1 MSGKLAIYGWVLS
14 IYQVFRTYHSPLSA
28 VIGPF
33 HLNGSPEPDIALPMD
48 VSFANVPW
56 NTPATWRE
64 ANASLS
70 AIIQSHASALA
81 DLHNM
86 ARRTRQ
92 HLESLFPLMD
102 NLCRET
108 CPDCTNVCCTH
119 AWVWADFRDLLFYHL
134 TDVTPP
140 DYQLLESTAGHCR
153 FASPHGCR
161 LERIRR
167 PFVCTWYLCPVQTHL
182 LFEQPTDKHRLAFV
196 LHRIKEQR
204 RQMEDA
210 FIQAMA

>member
-1 MSGKLAIYGWVLS
+1 
-14 IYQVFRTYHSPLSA
+14 
-28 VIGPF
+28 
-33 HLNGSPEPDIALPMD
+33 MD
-48 VSFANVPW
+48 VSLSNVPW

-70 AIIQSHASALA
+70 AIIQCHASSLA

-92 HLESLFPLMD
+92 HLKSLFPLMD

-108 CPDCTNVCCTH
+108 CPDCTDVCCIH

-134 TDVTPP
+134 ADVTPP
-140 DYQLLESTAGHCR
+140 DYQLLESTADHCR
-153 FASPHGCR
+153 FASPHGCQ

-167 PFVCTWYLCPVQTHL
+167 PFVCTWYLCPMQTRL
-182 LFEQPTDKHRLAFV
+182 LDHQPAEKHNLSRILEQ
-196 LHRIKEQR
+196 IKNDR
-204 RQMEDA
+204 KRMEA
-210 FIQAMA
+210 SYIQAVS